1 VTASN
6 HELFSKSKDAQLADS
21 QRGASILEIL
31 LVVAIVALLSPF
43 AYNWI
48 SDTSAEI
55 RDIGA
60 ARAIMAV
67 REPAL
72 NFVRLNQQQWPDVA
86 QIKLDSE
93 ELVAVS
99 DTAVAAF
106 VDKYSVRGAII
117 TDIYMS
123 FNIDGGAIRA
133 ARIAK
138 HIGPDA
144 ATVAQDGVAYGESW
158 AAAAPDFEPGDLVYR
173 INYNFSGDDNSKY
186 LHRGT
191 SGEDDFNVM
200 QRNLNMGGFEIS
212 GIGTA
217 RAQSGRMYE
226 TYAAFAQSAVLSA
239 SSAYFPSGA
248 NADGSAIMV
257 GSLRVNG
264 DITGFRNIYAGKL
277 NREGFSTTG
286 SVVADRAKINN
297 SITVGRNLNIK
308 SDVSRGI
315 AGFSGISTHS
325 LATPYVSADEMSFA
339 GNFGLTVS
347 GELLMSTTA
356 PIRVGNWSFP
366 SNSPPKFAVLELS
379 RAALP
384 VTPSGSEFGA
394 IMKSGWQS
402 AQPKQ

>member
-1 VTASN
+1 
-6 HELFSKSKDAQLADS
+6 
-21 QRGASILEIL
+21 
-31 LVVAIVALLSPF
+31 
-43 AYNWI
+43 
-48 SDTSAEI
+48 
-55 RDIGA
+55 
-60 ARAIMAV
+60 MAV

-72 NFVRLNQQQWPDVA
+72 NFVRLNQQKWPDVA
-86 QIKLDSE
+86 QIKLDQE
-93 ELVAVS
+93 ELTSVS
-99 DTAVAAF
+99 DSAVAAF
-106 VDKYSVRGAII
+106 VDKYFVRGAII
-117 TDIYMS
+117 TDIYLA
-123 FNIDGGAIRA
+123 FDIDGGAVRA

-144 ATVAQDGVAYGESW
+144 AAVAQDSVAYGESW
-158 AAAAPDFEPGDLVYR
+158 AAAAPDFKPGDLVYR

-191 SGEDDFNVM
+191 SGEDDFNIM

-212 GIGTA
+212 GIGAA
-217 RAQSGRMYE
+217 RAQSGSMSE
-226 TYAAFAQSAVLSA
+226 TYAAFAQSAFLAA

-264 DITGFRNIYAGKL
+264 DITGFRNISAGKL

-286 SVVADRAKINN
+286 SVIADRARINN
-297 SITVGRNLNIK
+297 SITVGRNLSIK
-308 SDVSRGI
+308 SDVSRGVT
-315 AGFSGISTHS
+315 GFSGISTHS
-325 LATPYVSADEMSFA
+325 LATPYVSADEMYFA

-356 PIRVGNWSFP
+356 PIRIGNWSFP
-366 SNSPPKFAVLELS
+366 SNNPPRFATLELS
-379 RAALP
+379 RAAMP
-384 VTPSGSEFGA
+384 ATPDGAEFGA